1 MNKTDNPEGV
11 ASGRQ
16 ANNQPARIVKDD
28 ISVYYSN
35 CAMVGTSPV
44 DLCVYFGRFGQTTD
58 NNQQPLMAEIYE
70 KQIYM
75 TVDQA
80 RRLAAVLSQT
90 LQSIDAS
97 QAGDQHQPGQQ
108 QGPGQRPATRPAQ
121 QPQTATQQSR
131 ERVGRPSVKSP
142 KTD

>member
-1 MNKTDNPEGV
+1 MNKTDNQEG
-11 ASGRQ
+11 ATSQRQ
-16 ANNQPARIVKDD
+16 SSNQPARIVKDD

-58 NNQQPLMAEIYE
+58 NNQQPVMAEIYE

-80 RRLAAVLSQT
+80 RRLAAVLNQT
-90 LQSIDAS
+90 LQSIETP
-97 QAGDQHQPGQQ
+97 QGGDQQQPAQQ
-108 QGPGQRPATRPAQ
+108 QAPGQRPTARPAQ
-121 QPQTATQQSR
+121 QNQSTGQQSR
-131 ERVGRPSVKSP
+131 ERLARPVAKPPKSE
-142 KTD
+142 